1 LFLSGIDF
9 KGVKMNADGRL
20 LGVGFEE
27 SENNCH
33 DEIRSIPSK
42 TQRMEAS
49 SPLPSGSPTNSCE
62 AKDGYQSQSE
72 TKQNNSYLGA
82 RITQSLERPSEKSST
97 SIRKGNVG
105 VRDENETLGYTPSQ
119 DVEVSKIVLRPVQV
133 KELVNN
139 AGFGNILSERQLFRY
154 RKETPEME
162 TDDGRI
168 HLVRF
173 IAALCKRRTRSRT
186 SERGSNL
193 PFQELCE
200 LLEKQ
205 DYRCALTGRE
215 LTPDDIAVDH
225 IVPISCGGDFSIK
238 NSQLVSKSVNR
249 AKHTMSQE
257 EFITLCRSVSETQR
271 SKQTRICESPS

>member
-1 LFLSGIDF
+1 
-9 KGVKMNADGRL
+9 MNANGRE

-27 SENNCH
+27 SANNCN
-33 DEIRSIPSK
+33 DESRSIPSK
-42 TQRMEAS
+42 SRRMEAS
-49 SPLPSGSPTNSCE
+49 SPLPPGSPTNSCE

-72 TKQNNSYLGA
+72 TKQHNSYLGA
-82 RITQSLERPSEKSST
+82 RIAQSLERPSEKSST
-97 SIRKGNVG
+97 SIRKGNLG
-105 VRDENETLGYTPSQ
+105 VRDENETFRNPSAE
-119 DVEVSKIVLRPVQV
+119 DVEVTEIVLRPAQV
-133 KELVNN
+133 KELVNK
-139 AGFGNILSERQLFRY
+139 AGFGKVLTERQLLRY
-154 RKETPEME
+154 RKETPQME
-162 TDDGRI
+162 TKAGGI

-173 IAALCKRRTRSRT
+173 IAALCKRRTRSRQ
-186 SERGSNL
+186 SEGGSNL

-225 IVPISCGGDFSIK
+225 IIPISCGGDFSIK